1 MYLACSLVFGPRA
14 YLNVSEKVTVPTF
27 KVMAEVDK
35 YFELSSHPGSG
46 AMVIHSVEG
55 NTATLS
61 TVSHITGCH
70 ACDFGSSMWHP
81 APIRSWS
88 VVMMNLP
95 FQSLR

>member
-14 YLNVSEKVTVPTF
+14 WSERIKVTVPTF

-55 NTATLS
+55 NTATFPRLS
-61 TVSHITGCH
+61 H
-70 ACDFGSSMWHP
+70 
-81 APIRSWS
+81 
-88 VVMMNLP
+88 
-95 FQSLR
+95 